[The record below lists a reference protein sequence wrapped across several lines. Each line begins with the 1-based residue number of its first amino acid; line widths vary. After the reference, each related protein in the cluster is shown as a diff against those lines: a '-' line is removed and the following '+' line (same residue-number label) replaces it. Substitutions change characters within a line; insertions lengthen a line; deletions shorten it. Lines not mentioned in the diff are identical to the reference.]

1 MSIYLL
7 CPTNRSWLTGWW
19 LPCVVILLEVLP
31 ICRLPIFFFCLLS
44 FFPFLFFSCTGV
56 EILYENFV
64 YNNQLRV
71 TPSPTY
77 SASIEL
83 TIFLIETHRLPAQ
96 LLYFPTDFGGRVE
109 LRTKLSPSS
118 QCLCFNLC
126 AFYRIMHFYQ
136 LALRC
141 TSWPTIWSQLSCN
154 FLVFPYRCQTACR
167 WNDILLDGKG
177 I

>member
-1 MSIYLL
+1 VPHQPQLADWVVVALCCDSFGGFANLSASYFFFLL
-7 CPTNRSWLTGWW
+7 TFF
-19 LPCVVILLEVLP
+19 LP
-31 ICRLPIFFFCLLS
+31 ISFFF
-44 FFPFLFFSCTGV
+44 CTGV

-109 LRTKLSPSS
+109 LRTKLGVPPASVCVSICVPFIE
-118 QCLCFNLC
+118 LCTF
-126 AFYRIMHFYQ
+126 
-136 LALRC
+136 
-141 TSWPTIWSQLSCN
+141 TSLP
-154 FLVFPYRCQTACR
+154 
-167 WNDILLDGKG
+167 
-177 I
+177 